1 MRKRQKKVQEFQ
13 AALKVG
19 DRVITTGGLYGQVTR
34 VTDATIQLQIADKV
48 GSKWLGRG
56 RWLPGSGAGGAAG
69 VEQSLA
75 HAEEPSLENSR
86 ILAVTASPSRP
97 SCRCPESAP
106 GTRPQGGIHM
116 VLKVKTDDALRVET
130 ETSAEQFYE
139 ALKTAKVTVGAPKC
153 STTPIRPRECAHAA
167 DQQIR
172 TIGDQQLV
180 DFDREVAGGTYTY
193 RMRQNIQVQRRAEAV
208 TQAIMT
214 IDKRVNELGVSEPN
228 VTKQGKDQIAIQLP
242 GVKNPEAAA
251 KVIGSTA
258 QLGMYDLE
266 VNLAPPSIASGSQ
279 PVATA
284 SLYSL
289 LAGQQALVKGED
301 SDAWYLFDK
310 AKRLRAGPTQ
320 SKQNEFNQPAVSFTL
335 NGEGV
340 TKFSRVTGANVGR
353 FLAIIL
359 DDRVVSA
366 PRIDGPINQPEARI
380 TGRFTPQEADDLAL
394 VLRSGALPAALT
406 YLDQREV
413 GPTLGR
419 DSVRAG
425 VMASVIG
432 LGLVTIFMLVYY
444 RLAGINAFVSI
455 ALNLLILLAIM
466 SHWRRHD
473 AAGDRRVHPDD
484 RHGRRLERPDL
495 RAHSGRVGRQER
507 RAASHFRR
515 LRPRLHHDRRHAY
528 RLGYRGAFSVPVRH
542 RSRSWFRDDAALRV
556 GVERVSAVFVSRTLF
571 EFILSQRPAG
581 ATSKVSI

>member
-1 MRKRQKKVQEFQ
+1 MQKN
-13 AALKVG
+13 L
-19 DRVITTGGLYGQVTR
+19 
-34 VTDATIQLQIADKV
+34 
-48 GSKWLGRG
+48 
-56 RWLPGSGAGGAAG
+56 RWKI
-69 VEQSLA
+69 LA
-75 HAEEPSLENSR
+75 
-86 ILAVTASPSRP
+86 ILAVTALAVTAIVPLSKKVHL
-97 SCRCPESAP
+97 
-106 GTRPQGGIHM
+106 GLDLQGGIHM

-139 ALKTAKVTVGAPKC
+139 ALKTAKVTVGAPKVLNN
-153 STTPIRPRECAHAA
+153 TDFVLENVPTAA

-228 VTKQGKDQIAIQLP
+228 VGPYGTTGDEIVVELP
-242 GVKNPEAAA
+242 GVSNTARA
-251 KVIGSTA
+251 KDIIGKTA
-258 QLGMYDLE
+258 FLTL
-266 VNLAPPSIASGSQ
+266 NLVEDGPA
-279 PVATA
+279 VD
-284 SLYSL
+284 
-289 LAGQQALVKGED
+289 QQALLSKTQGQVPPDMSVVGGSVSRTD
-301 SDAWYLFDK
+301 PTPSFYLVHKVPAVTGKDLRT
-310 AKRLRAGPTQ
+310 AKQTMD
-320 SKQNEFNQPAVSFTL
+320 EFNQPAVSFTL
-335 NGEGV
+335 NSEGV

-466 SHWRRHD
+466 SYIGAVMTLPGIAGFILTIGMGVDSNVLIFERIREEL
-473 AAGDRRVHPDD
+473 AARKGARQAISAGFDRVFITIVDTHI
-484 RHGRRLERPDL
+484 
-495 RAHSGRVGRQER
+495 ASAI
-507 RAASHFRR
+507 AALF
-515 LRPRLHHDRRHAY
+515 LY
-528 RLGYRGAFSVPVRH
+528 QFGTGPVRG
-542 RSRSWFRDDAALRV
+542 FATTLLC
-556 GVERVSAVFVSRTLF
+556 GLVSNVFTAVFVSRTLF